1 MKKLIMLFL
10 LVFTFFI
17 FQMFE
22 LQAEGEYYPLPVGRN
37 YLDLGNL
44 TPRSDDPNYAYTI
57 DPIRVIPNE
66 TYTIVLDYEFLGQHS
81 DFLEFVYILIE
92 EYTDTDQYN
101 LLINDDRTNLRA
113 YIEFE
118 PVTDLILITSLP
130 MMPTTYDA
138 IMYVGTYP
146 DFDGYEPYIDPS
158 EVMSYFGVLP
168 VDYDEL
174 LTTQEIKNYLQA
186 NDPYGNPL
194 SISIEEDEYSLSNKL
209 PGTYQMIFMSTF
221 NNITKRYYLD
231 VRVFDATAPVIA
243 SIGYITMPLTE
254 KASVAS
260 IVSQISVSDNVDDMD
275 STDLVITT
283 DTYTPANQVGLY
295 EVIVSATDLSGNTSQ
310 LTVEIELIDRHGPDI
325 TGPAS
330 IYLYTKDEP
339 LTNLLILNKYLI
351 LDDVDGL
358 NVTASFE
365 FNDYNQ
371 NTMPGIYML
380 TILASDTLNNISR
393 FSLNI
398 HVIENGGPVF
408 TTDEIVLSIDTAS
421 EMSDDQLIEW
431 FTNHTLSSGYSVS
444 HVRVMFNEYK
454 NMENTEGSYYVYL
467 SYQVNGEQQTS
478 RIRIDVENQDDKPN
492 FYVYLALGCPVL
504 LGIAGFIFI
513 KHRKKQIIKKRIDSN
528 FKLGY
533 NSSCAGVAKLAD
545 ALLRIQRHW
554 RAGSNPVTRTTS

>member
-1 MKKLIMLFL
+1 MKKLTMLFL
-10 LVFTFFI
+10 LVFSLFI
-17 FQMFE
+17 FQMIE

-44 TPRSDDPNYAYTI
+44 APRSDDPNFAYTI
-57 DPIRVIPNE
+57 DPIRVIPGE

-81 DFLEFVYILIE
+81 GFLEFVYIMIE
-92 EYTDTDQYN
+92 EYSYEDQYN

-138 IMYVGTYP
+138 IMYVGTYA

-231 VRVFDATAPVIA
+231 VRVFDATAPVIT
-243 SIGYITMPLTE
+243 SVGYITMPLTE
-254 KASVAS
+254 KASVES
-260 IVSQISVSDNVDDMD
+260 IVSQIAVNDNVDDMD

-283 DTYTPANQVGLY
+283 DTYTPANQVGVY
-295 EVIVSATDLSGNTSQ
+295 EITVSATDLSGNTSQ

-444 HVRVMFNEYK
+444 HVRVMFNEYE
-454 NMENTEGSYYVYL
+454 NMEKTVGSYYVYL

-478 RIRIDVENQDDKPN
+478 RIRIDVENSDDKPS

-513 KHRKKQIIKKRIDSN
+513 KHRKK
-528 FKLGY
+528 
-533 NSSCAGVAKLAD
+533 
-545 ALLRIQRHW
+545 
-554 RAGSNPVTRTTS
+554 